1 MTLRITHLFAALL
14 AAFTLSAAP
23 ALAQAD
29 PGEIVRNAA
38 AAMAASAD
46 RASNAIQHS
55 TRDGIAVINRLDDN
69 GASDRELVAAARRAT
84 GAVNHAARHGTRHIG
99 LIAERAAQALR
110 ALEADRS
117 FFAALAQARRSSS
130 EQVGQSRERG
140 TNAIQ
145 AALRAALDD

>member
-1 MTLRITHLFAALL
+1 MTLRITHLFAAVL
-14 AAFTLSAAP
+14 AALTLAAAP

-38 AAMAASAD
+38 AAMSASAD
-46 RASNAIQHS
+46 RASGAIQDS
-55 TRDGIAVINRLDDN
+55 TRQGVAAINRLDDN

-84 GAVNHAARHGTRHIG
+84 REINHTARHGARHIG

-117 FFAALAQARRSSS
+117 FFVALGQARRAAT
-130 EQVGQSRERG
+130 EDVAQSRARG
-140 TNAIQ
+140 AGAIE

>member
-1 MTLRITHLFAALL
+1 MTLRITHLFAAVL

-38 AAMAASAD
+38 AAMSATAD
-46 RASNAIQHS
+46 RTGEAIQDS
-55 TRDGIAVINRLDDN
+55 TRHGIAVINRLDDN
-69 GASDRELVAAARRAT
+69 GASDRELIAAARRAT
-84 GAVNHAARHGTRHIG
+84 GQVNHTARHGMRHVG

-117 FFAALAQARRSSS
+117 FFVALGHARRAAG
-130 EQVGQSRERG
+130 EAIGQSRTRG
-140 TNAIQ
+140 TDAIQ